1 MKSITII
8 IILLTTGLDLRHDSD
23 CSEARS
29 SAEDAY
35 SYCKRAFDSDSWSD
49 LKDCLKKAMNSLEE
63 AKENAEN
70 CKCDEAFTSADDGY
84 SYARKGYNSTDW
96 EETKNYAK
104 KAKNS
109 ADDVITNTNDCDN

>member
-1 MKSITII
+1 
-8 IILLTTGLDLRHDSD
+8 
-23 CSEARS
+23 
-29 SAEDAY
+29 
-35 SYCKRAFDSDSWSD
+35 
-49 LKDCLKKAMNSLEE
+49 MNSFEE
-63 AKENAEN
+63 AKENAED